1 MKPDSNLSS
10 QDAEHVAVP
19 EPMIDWVSL
28 SRHFKGNEGLIEQLI
43 DLTLR
48 TQAEIP
54 SQLSQAADRLDWEG
68 MARSAHDLKSLSGH
82 FQVWALV
89 ELAKTTE
96 RAARERQPTAPQL
109 ARALATG
116 TDQLMGVLA
125 AYRGVVTQ
133 TPDPA
138 AAIDLV
144 SELHAFA
151 EALRGRQMA
160 AYHLAERLQTH
171 LADDELWPALERAIR
186 AALDLEFAVALSYL
200 EPALAAIEA
209 GGK

>member
-1 MKPDSNLSS
+1 VKPDSSLSS
-10 QDAEHVAVP
+10 QDAENVAVP

-28 SRHFKGNEGLIEQLI
+28 SRHFEGNEGLIEQLI

-116 TDQLMGVLA
+116 ADQLMGVLA
-125 AYRGVVTQ
+125 AYRGAVTQ

-138 AAIDLV
+138 AAIDLA

-160 AYHLAERLQTH
+160 AYHLAERLQPH
-171 LADDELWPALERAIR
+171 LSDDELRPALERAIR